1 MRAIVF
7 DSDGVLVDSMPSHF
21 KAWKIA
27 FKDVCNSEVDKRTI
41 YLFEGMRGIDLVKSV
56 FELKKYHF
64 DNNEDMKKYTERV
77 IQRKDEVF
85 REILL
90 SSPPKAYPGVRH
102 LIRNLVNC
110 KKAVVSGSARRD
122 VEMLLEKSLGDGNLF
137 DALVTADD
145 GKKGKPDPSAFMNA
159 LDKIKIAHS
168 KALIAENA
176 PLGVK
181 AANNAAIPCIVILN
195 NTPLNIQDFRSIINE
210 DRIFKDTSSAAGF
223 IKEWCNC
230 DTKQLK

>member
-21 KAWKIA
+21 MAWKIA
-27 FKDVCNSEVDKRTI
+27 FKEVCNSEVDKRTI
-41 YLFEGMRGIDLVKSV
+41 YLLEGMRGIDLVKSV

-64 DNNEDMKKYTERV
+64 DNNEDIKKYAERV

-102 LIRNLVNC
+102 LIKSLVNC

-122 VEMLLEKSLGDGNLF
+122 VEMLLKKSLGDGNLF
-137 DALVTADD
+137 DALITADD

-159 LDKIKIAHS
+159 LDKIKIVPS

-181 AANNAAIPCIVILN
+181 AANNAGIPCIVILN
-195 NTPLNIQDFRSIINE
+195 NTPLNFQDFRSIINE
-210 DRIFKDTSSAAGF
+210 DRIFYDTHSAAGF
-223 IKEWCNC
+223 IEEWCRGGGG
-230 DTKQLK
+230 TE

>member
-1 MRAIVF
+1 MRAVVF

-21 KAWKIA
+21 MAWKIA
-27 FKDVCNSEVDKRTI
+27 FKEVCNIEVEKRTI
-41 YLFEGMRGIDLVKSV
+41 YLLEGMRGIDLVKSV
-56 FELKKYHF
+56 FELKEYHF
-64 DNNEDMKKYTERV
+64 DNNADMKRNTEQV

-90 SSPPKAYPGVRH
+90 SSPPKAYPGIRH
-102 LIRNLVNC
+102 LITNLVNC

-137 DALVTADD
+137 DVLITADE

-159 LDKIKIAHS
+159 LDKIKIVPS
-168 KALIAENA
+168 EALIAENA
-176 PLGVK
+176 PLGVE
-181 AANNAAIPCIVILN
+181 AANNARIPCMVILN
-195 NTPLNIQDFRSIINE
+195 NTPLNIQDFRSMINE

-223 IKEWCNC
+223 IEQWCSG
-230 DTKQLK
+230 DTE